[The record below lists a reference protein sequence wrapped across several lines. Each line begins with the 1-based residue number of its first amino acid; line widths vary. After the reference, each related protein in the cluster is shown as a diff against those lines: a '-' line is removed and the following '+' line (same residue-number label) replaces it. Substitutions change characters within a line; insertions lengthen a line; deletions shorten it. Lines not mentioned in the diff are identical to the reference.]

1 MRTITRRSFLKGL
14 VAGVATVAIATK
26 LAPALPKAE
35 ATFYAHERYSVGFTD
50 FRGIYGT
57 DPYAE
62 ALAKSMKQTKE
73 HVAADVINRAFKPNQ
88 YLTDEANW
96 YLKTGDIVAGEN
108 YYLKETLDGEISRV
122 YPLGTH
128 HIKAGILAE
137 YVEALSA

>member
-1 MRTITRRSFLKGL
+1 MSQLTRRSFLRGL
-14 VAGVATVAIATK
+14 VAGVATVAIASK

-50 FRGIYGT
+50 HRGVFGS
-57 DPYAE
+57 DPYSE

-73 HVAADVINRAFKPNQ
+73 HVTSNVLTKAFARND

-96 YLKTGDIVAGEN
+96 YLKTGHMVDGEN
-108 YYLKETLDGEISRV
+108 YYLKETLDGEIAHV

-128 HIKAGILAE
+128 HLKAEHLAD
-137 YVEALSA
+137 YVEAMT